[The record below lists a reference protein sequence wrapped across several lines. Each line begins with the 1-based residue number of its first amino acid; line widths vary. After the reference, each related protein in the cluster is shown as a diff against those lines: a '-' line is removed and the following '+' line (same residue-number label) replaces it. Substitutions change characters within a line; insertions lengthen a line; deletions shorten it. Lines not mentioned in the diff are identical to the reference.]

1 MRYSYAAGRRLLRVL
16 GLWFDER
23 VFMTAERH
31 SHAELRFAYG
41 TMGSGKSTM
50 ALQIYHNLAA
60 AGLRG
65 MLWTQLDRVDGRVSS
80 RLGVSADAYRV
91 EPGLNLFS
99 AGKAYANRNGQ
110 LDYMVC
116 DEAQFYTA
124 EQIDQLAQVVDEL
137 DADVYCFGLL
147 RDFRG
152 SLFPGSARLMEMA
165 DVCDEVAVESR
176 CWCGR
181 KATHNARLV
190 DGVQVYE
197 GDLMVVDDPTQEP
210 NSTYELRCRRHWISG
225 MASLDDHSAVA
236 QPKPATTT
244 SPESS
249 EQPDEFSATAS

>member
-1 MRYSYAAGRRLLRVL
+1 
-16 GLWFDER
+16 
-23 VFMTAERH
+23 MTAERH

-41 TMGSGKSTM
+41 TMGSGKSTL

-91 EPGLNLFS
+91 EPGLNLFQS
-99 AGKAYANRNGQ
+99 GKSYSDRNGR
-110 LDYMVC
+110 LDFMVC
-116 DEAQFYTA
+116 DEAQFYSP
-124 EQIDQLAQVVDEL
+124 EQVEQLARVVDEL

-152 SLFPGSARLMEMA
+152 YLFPGTARLLEMA
-165 DVCDEVAVESR
+165 DSCDEVAVESR

-190 DGVQVYE
+190 EGVQVYE

-210 NSTYELRCRRHWISG
+210 DSTYELRCRRHWLSG
-225 MASLDDHSAVA
+225 TSASRVA
-236 QPKPATTT
+236 PSVTQPAQRAGASTPRREPDTEASETPTPATPTL
-244 SPESS
+244 SDSGEVSIASS
-249 EQPDEFSATAS
+249 